1 MTGLLIGMAVTLAAA
16 LVVTGVVAAKNE
28 KFRTKLVGVGLGIAG
43 ALAAVVAVLTLS
55 KEKKRAAE
63 EASSTKAVKG
73 GRKESKDDAR
83 ETEKELDSA
92 VGAEVDTHKGAE
104 DEQEELKNLERERL
118 KS

>member
-1 MTGLLIGMAVTLAAA
+1 VSGSLISMAVILVAA

-28 KFRTKLVGVGLGIAG
+28 KLRTKLVGVGLGIAG
-43 ALAAVVAVLTLS
+43 ALAAVVALLTLN

-63 EASSTKAVKG
+63 IASSTKEVKT
-73 GRKESKDDAR
+73 GRKDAKEDAR

-92 VGAEVDTHKGAE
+92 VGAEVDAHEEAAG
-104 DEQEELKNLERERL
+104 EQEDLKEMKRERL